1 MRRRIPCLFVAAVL
15 VGVTGCASGSGNA
28 EDAGSGATTSAS
40 PTAASPTD
48 AAAEQQRH
56 SSVAISV
63 AVAGGKVSPRTQRID
78 VPKDSRVRLQ
88 VTTDVDD
95 EVHVHGYDLEE
106 PLEAGRTATIEFVA
120 DQQGVFTV
128 ETHEGGLKLLQLE
141 VR

>member
-1 MRRRIPCLFVAAVL
+1 MRPRIPRLLAAAVL
-15 VGVTGCASGSGNA
+15 VGVTGCASGSSSA
-28 EDAGSGATTSAS
+28 ESPGAGRPTPSGSTAAA
-40 PTAASPTD
+40 PTAPASEP
-48 AAAEQQRH
+48 QRD

-88 VTTDVDD
+88 VTSDVDD
-95 EVHVHGYDLEE
+95 AVHVHGYDLEE

-120 DQQGVFTV
+120 DQQGVFAV
-128 ETHEGGLKLLQLE
+128 ETHEGGLELLQLE